1 MAVGGHG
8 GRFGLTMTQQ
18 ISTSLET
25 KRPIRDVGKVRADF
39 PVLASQANGK
49 PLVYL
54 DNAATSQKPRQ
65 VIDALGRFYA
75 EENAN
80 IHRGVHH
87 LSQKATLAY
96 EAARGKLQR
105 FLNAADPHEIV
116 FVRGTTE
123 AINLVANS
131 FGRANLSAGD
141 EVIVSAMEH
150 HSNIVPWQIVCE
162 ASGAKLRVIPMTDS
176 GELVI
181 DEFRR
186 MLTERTKLVGV
197 VHISNS
203 LGTINPVK
211 EMAAI
216 AHDAGV
222 PVLVDGAQAAP
233 HGPIDVRDIDA
244 DFYAL
249 SGHKMFGPTGIG
261 VLYGKA
267 ALLESMP
274 PYEGGGEMIRTVT
287 FEKTTYA
294 PLPAK
299 FEAGTPHIAGAIG
312 LGAAV
317 DYIRSLSWEWIQ
329 SHEQALLEYATDAML
344 EIPGV
349 RVVGTAANKASVV
362 SFVIDGVHAHDIG
375 TILDMEGIAIR
386 AGHHCTQPVMDRLG
400 LSATARASLAFYNT
414 REEVEALV
422 KGIQKVS
429 EVFV

>member
-1 MAVGGHG
+1 
-8 GRFGLTMTQQ
+8 MTQQ
-18 ISTSLET
+18 LSTQLET
-25 KRPIRDVGKVRADF
+25 KRSIRDVAKVRADF
-39 PVLASQANGK
+39 PVLARQANGK
-49 PLVYL
+49 PLVYF

-65 VIDALGRFYA
+65 VIEALTRFYA

-96 EAARGKLQR
+96 EGARGKVQR
-105 FLNAADPHEIV
+105 FLNAANPHEIV

-123 AINLVANS
+123 AINLVANT
-131 FGRANLSAGD
+131 FGRANLRAGD

-150 HSNIVPWQIVCE
+150 HSNIVPWQMVCD
-162 ASGAKLRVIPMTDS
+162 AAGAELRVVPMTDS
-176 GELVI
+176 GELEI

-211 EMAAI
+211 DLAAI

-244 DFYAL
+244 DFYAF

-267 ALLESMP
+267 ALLDSMP
-274 PYEGGGEMIRTVT
+274 PYQGGGEMIRTVT

-317 DYIRSLSWEWIQ
+317 DYIRGLSWE
-329 SHEQALLEYATDAML
+329 
-344 EIPGV
+344 
-349 RVVGTAANKASVV
+349 
-362 SFVIDGVHAHDIG
+362 
-375 TILDMEGIAIR
+375 
-386 AGHHCTQPVMDRLG
+386 
-400 LSATARASLAFYNT
+400 LSL
-414 REEVEALV
+414 
-422 KGIQKVS
+422 IHI
-429 EVFV
+429 

>member
-1 MAVGGHG
+1 
-8 GRFGLTMTQQ
+8 MTQQ
-18 ISTSLET
+18 ISTQLET
-25 KRPIRDVGKVRADF
+25 KRPIRDVAKVRADF
-39 PVLASQANGK
+39 PVLGSRANGK
-49 PLVYL
+49 PLVYF

-65 VIDALGRFYA
+65 VIEALTRFYA

-123 AINLVANS
+123 AINLVACA
-131 FGRANLSAGD
+131 FGRTSLGAGD
-141 EVIVSAMEH
+141 EVVISAMEH

-162 ASGAKLRVIPMTDS
+162 AAGAKLRVIPMTDT
-176 GELVI
+176 GELEI
-181 DEFRR
+181 DQFCK

-211 EMAAI
+211 EIVAI
-216 AHDAGV
+216 AHDSGV

-267 ALLESMP
+267 ALLDSLP
-274 PYEGGGEMIRTVT
+274 PYQGGGEMIRTVT

-317 DYIRSLSWEWIQ
+317 DYIRNLSWEWIQ
-329 SHEQALLEYATDAML
+329 SHEQTLLKYATDAMSA
-344 EIPGV
+344 IPGV
-349 RVVGTAANKASVV
+349 RIVGTAEQKASVL

-375 TILDMEGIAIR
+375 TILDMDGIAIR
-386 AGHHCTQPVMDRLG
+386 TGHHCTQPVMDRLG
-400 LSATARASLAFYNT
+400 LPATARASLAFYNT
-414 REEVEALV
+414 QEEVEALV
-422 KGIQKVS
+422 RGIQKVS
-429 EVFV
+429 EVFA

>member
-1 MAVGGHG
+1 
-8 GRFGLTMTQQ
+8 MTQQ
-18 ISTSLET
+18 LSTQLET
-25 KRPIRDVGKVRADF
+25 KRSIRDVAKVRADF
-39 PVLASQANGK
+39 PVLARRANGK
-49 PLVYL
+49 PLVYF

-65 VIDALGRFYA
+65 VIAALTQFYA

-96 EAARGKLQR
+96 EGARGKVQR
-105 FLNAADPHEIV
+105 FLNAANPHEIV

-123 AINLVANS
+123 AINLVANT
-131 FGRANLSAGD
+131 FGRANLGAGD
-141 EVIVSAMEH
+141 EVLISAMEH
-150 HSNIVPWQIVCE
+150 HSNIVPWQMVCE
-162 ASGAKLRVIPMTDS
+162 AAGARLRVAPMTDS
-176 GELVI
+176 GELEI

-186 MLTERTKLVGV
+186 LLTERTKLVGI

-211 EMAAI
+211 DIAAI
-216 AHDAGV
+216 AHDGGV

-233 HGPIDVRDIDA
+233 HGPIDVRDLDA
-244 DFYAL
+244 DFYAF

-267 ALLESMP
+267 ALLDSMP
-274 PYEGGGEMIRTVT
+274 PYQGGGEMIRTVT

-317 DYIRSLSWEWIQ
+317 DYIRGLSWEWIE
-329 SHEQALLEYATDAML
+329 SHEQALLEYATNAML
-344 EIPGV
+344 DIPGV
-349 RVVGTAANKASVV
+349 RIVGTAKQKASVL

-386 AGHHCTQPVMDRLG
+386 TGHHCTQPVMDRLG
-400 LSATARASLAFYNT
+400 LPATARASLAFYNT
-414 REEVEALV
+414 QEEVEALV
-422 KGIQKVS
+422 KGIRKVS

>member
-1 MAVGGHG
+1 
-8 GRFGLTMTQQ
+8 
-18 ISTSLET
+18 
-25 KRPIRDVGKVRADF
+25 
-39 PVLASQANGK
+39 VLARRANGK
-49 PLVYL
+49 PLVYF

-65 VIDALGRFYA
+65 VIEALVQFYA

-87 LSQKATLAY
+87 MSQQATLAY
-96 EAARGKLQR
+96 EGARGKVQR

-123 AINLVANS
+123 AINLVANT
-131 FGRANLSAGD
+131 FGRTNLGAGD
-141 EVIVSAMEH
+141 EVIISAMEH
-150 HSNIVPWQIVCE
+150 HSNIVPWQIVCD
-162 ASGAKLRVIPMTDS
+162 AAGARLRVIPMTDS
-176 GELVI
+176 GELEI
-181 DEFRR
+181 DAFRG
-186 MLTERTKLVGV
+186 MLTDRTKLVAV

-211 EMAAI
+211 QIAAI
-216 AHDAGV
+216 AHQVGV

-244 DFYAL
+244 DFYAF

-317 DYIRSLSWEWIQ
+317 DYIRGLSWEWIQ
-329 SHEQALLEYATDAML
+329 SHERALLEYATKAML
-344 EIPGV
+344 DIPGV
-349 RVVGTAANKASVV
+349 RIVGTAKQKASVL
-362 SFVIDGVHAHDIG
+362 SFVIDGVHAHDVG

-386 AGHHCTQPVMDRLG
+386 TGHHCTQPVMDRLG
-400 LSATARASLAFYNT
+400 LPATARASLAFYNT
-414 REEVEALV
+414 QEEVEALV

-429 EVFV
+429 QVFV